1 MISDYLKHDTVT
13 VHCFIAKIIPDMK
26 QVIPGLEKLKYFSDG
41 AASQYKNFVNL
52 CFHEQDF
59 CISAEC
65 TSLQQVMAR
74 VHVMGLVGPLKVV
87 LQEVVYRPLLTTTS

>member
-13 VHCFIAKIIPDMK
+13 VHCFIAKFIPDMK

-41 AASQYKNFVNL
+41 AASQYKNFVIMNRIFVL
-52 CFHEQDF
+52 AQNG
-59 CISAEC
+59 

-74 VHVMGLVGPLKVV
+74 VRVMGLVGPLKVL
-87 LQEVVYRPLLTTTS
+87 LQELVYRTLLTTTS

>member
-13 VHCFIAKIIPDMK
+13 VHCFIAKLIPDMK

-41 AASQYKNFVNL
+41 AASQYKNFVFKNRIFVL
-52 CFHEQDF
+52 AQNG
-59 CISAEC
+59 

-74 VHVMGLVGPLKVV
+74 VHVMGLVGPLKVL
-87 LQEVVYRPLLTTTS
+87 LQELV